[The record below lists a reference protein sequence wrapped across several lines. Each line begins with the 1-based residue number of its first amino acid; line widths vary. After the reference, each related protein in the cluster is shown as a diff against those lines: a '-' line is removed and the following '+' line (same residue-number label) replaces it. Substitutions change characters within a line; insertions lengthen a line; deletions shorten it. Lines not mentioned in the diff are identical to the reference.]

1 MRIDEK
7 NGNHLIAEDG
17 KVLRRISD
25 ESIAGREIWLGYTY
39 YLNGEKLSTPFEELP
54 EHYEEVDAPEEVVE
68 VRPEEYE
75 TPEGDVVLLDEEHPM
90 VVESETVTE
99 DGRPE
104 GAATSVPKVIT
115 VGDVAKMQEEI
126 ERLKEVIKQL
136 TTVSTED

>member
-39 YLNGEKLSTPFEELP
+39 YLNGEKLPTPFEELP

-68 VRPEEYE
+68 VLPEEYG

-90 VVESETVTE
+90 VVEAERVTE

-104 GAATSVPKVIT
+104 GAATSAPKVIT

-136 TTVSTED
+136 TMDN

>member
-1 MRIDEK
+1 MRTDEK
-7 NGNHLIAEDG
+7 NNKHLIADDG
-17 KVLRRISD
+17 KILVRKSD
-25 ESIAGREIWLGYTY
+25 GFVAGKEFWLGMTY
-39 YLNGEKLSTPFEELP
+39 YLNGELLPTPFEELP

-90 VVESETVTE
+90 VVEAERVTE

-104 GAATSVPKVIT
+104 GAATSAPKVIT

>member
-39 YLNGEKLSTPFEELP
+39 YLNGEKLPTPFEELP

-75 TPEGDVVLLDEEHPM
+75 TPEGDAVLLDEEHPM
-90 VVESETVTE
+90 VVEAEGVTE

-104 GAATSVPKVIT
+104 GAATSAPKVIT

-136 TTVSTED
+136 TMDN

>member
-1 MRIDEK
+1 M
-7 NGNHLIAEDG
+7 
-17 KVLRRISD
+17 LRRISD
-25 ESIAGREIWLGYTY
+25 GSIAGREIWLGYTY

-68 VRPEEYE
+68 VLPEEYG

-90 VVESETVTE
+90 VVEAERVTE

-104 GAATSVPKVIT
+104 GAATSAPKVIT

>member
-68 VRPEEYE
+68 AER
-75 TPEGDVVLLDEEHPM
+75 
-90 VVESETVTE
+90 VTE

-136 TTVSTED
+136 TMDN